1 MVELFLESTAKS
13 NEPSKREIESHKFLA
28 ARKMQHAFLVG
39 ILLGNIIN
47 FTRVK
52 DYVIQGR

>member
-1 MVELFLESTAKS
+1 MFLESTAKS

-28 ARKMQHAFLVG
+28 TRKMQHAFLVG

-52 DYVIQGR
+52 EYVIQGR